1 MKVVE
6 EHILFA
12 EEELILTNQRVVYW
26 PRKNALILSDLHLG
40 KAAHFRRNGIPM
52 PVQISL
58 QDINRL
64 EFLIHYYQPEYL
76 IIVGDLIHAGM
87 NQELDLFRN
96 LIQKY
101 PQVNFILIKGN
112 HDRIS
117 FKTLYELGIK
127 EVYDEL
133 ILDNLHF
140 IHHPENSDN
149 YTISGHIHP
158 GVNIEFATKKM
169 RFPCYTISENQLILP
184 AFSTFTGLDTSS
196 ELENRICYAFH
207 DDGFFKLK
215 T

>member
-1 MKVVE
+1 MKLIE
-6 EHILFA
+6 EPIIFA
-12 EEELILTNQRVVYW
+12 EENLTLTNQRVMYW
-26 PRKNALILSDLHLG
+26 SRKNALILSDLHLG

-52 PVQISL
+52 PVQVSL

-64 EFLIHYYQPEYL
+64 EFLINYYQPEKL
-76 IIVGDLIHAGM
+76 IIVGDLIHAGI
-87 NQELDLFRN
+87 NLELDLFRN

-117 FKTLYELGIK
+117 ENELNLLGIYEIYK
-127 EVYDEL
+127 EL
-133 ILDNLHF
+133 IIDDLHF

-158 GVNIEFATKKM
+158 GVNIEFATKRM
-169 RFPCYTISENQLILP
+169 RFPCYTISKNQLILP

-207 DDGFFKLK
+207 KDGFFKV
-215 T
+215 